1 MAGGLDMPQAASI
14 SDAESSPLGE
24 LLESIL
30 VRILIIADR
39 CEDPA
44 TRYELMQLVDKAEI
58 DDQRH
63 P

>member
-58 DDQRH
+58 DDPRH